1 MRLIAVCGVVVLSLV
16 LPTAGQGGAASS
28 AIGAAAAW
36 AAAAPD
42 HHPSLPGLPNPKVML
57 GNPGRFGGEFL
68 DSQLSDP
75 RTFNPILAQET
86 SSTGPLGSLFDGLV
100 EDNGETT
107 ETEPALAEKWTTSP
121 DGKTWTFVLRQGLQ
135 WADGQPLTADDV
147 VFTFGVIFDK
157 NIPNSLA
164 DVLSVDGKP
173 IEFSKVDARTVQ
185 FRTAEPFGPF
195 LRTIGVSILPRHKL
209 EAPYKAGTYRQ
220 TWGVNTPPK
229 DLVGSGPY
237 IMTEYR
243 PAERIGYVRNPHYWK
258 VDQGGHR
265 LPYID
270 RVVLR
275 IVPSQEALRLLFQS
289 KQADSYGL
297 RPKEYAAFKRDE
309 KSGNYTVFDGGPTFG
324 TEFLVF
330 NQNPRGGMPDYKL
343 RWFQNQKFRQAVSYA
358 TDRQAIINQVFAG
371 HAVAQ
376 YGPESPA
383 DKFFFN
389 PRVMQYPYDLAK
401 AAEVLAEGGFKK
413 GADGALRDAD
423 GHVVEFVISTNS
435 DNSDRV
441 AIANILRQDLTQ
453 LGMRVTL
460 VPEAFNTLVNKL
472 VESFKWETMVL
483 GLTGGIEPHNG
494 QNVWRSSGSLH
505 MWYPKEPKP
514 ATPWEAQI
522 DRYFGLGATTVDQ
535 NRRREYYSQYQ
546 TIVAEQ
552 VPVVYTA
559 IPNAYVAVRNKF
571 GNIRFTAF
579 GGPFWNFPVIF
590 IKP

>member
-1 MRLIAVCGVVVLSLV
+1 MRSVVLCVLV
-16 LPTAGQGGAASS
+16 TLGLVMPQAWGAST
-28 AIGAAAAW
+28 
-36 AAAAPD
+36 PPH
-42 HHPSLPGLPNPKVML
+42 HHPSLPGLPNPKVMP
-57 GNPGRFGGEFL
+57 GDPGRFGGEFL
-68 DSQLSDP
+68 DSQVSDP

-86 SSTGPLGSLFDGLV
+86 SSTGPLGNLFDGLV

-107 ETEPALAEKWTTSP
+107 ETEPALAESWKTSP
-121 DGKTWTFVLRQGLQ
+121 DGKIWTFVLRQGLQ

-147 VFTFGVIFDK
+147 TFTFGAIFDK

-164 DVLSVDGKP
+164 DVLQVAGKP
-173 IEFSKVDARTVQ
+173 LQVTKVNARTVQ

-195 LRTIGVSILPRHKL
+195 LRTIGVGILPRHKL
-209 EAPYKAGTYRQ
+209 EAAYKAGRFRQ
-220 TWGVNTPPK
+220 TWGVNTSPK

-243 PAERIGYVRNPHYWK
+243 PAERIAYVRNPHYWK
-258 VDQGGHR
+258 VDQQGHR

-275 IVPSQEALRLLFQS
+275 IAPDQNAQRLLFQS
-289 KQADSYGL
+289 GGADSYGL
-297 RPKEYAAFKRDE
+297 RPKEYAVFKRDE
-309 KSGNYTVFDGGPTFG
+309 KSGHYTVYDGGPTFG

-330 NQNPRGGMPDYKL
+330 NENPRSGMPAYELK
-343 RWFQNQKFRQAVSYA
+343 WFQNQKFRQAVSYA
-358 TDRQAIINQVFAG
+358 TDRQAIINQVYAG
-371 HAVAQ
+371 HAVPQ

-389 PRVMQYPYDLAK
+389 PHVMQYPYDLNK
-401 AAEVLAEGGFKK
+401 AATVLAEAGFKK
-413 GADGALRDAD
+413 GGDGVLRDGD
-423 GHVVEFVISTNS
+423 GHPVAFVISTNS
-435 DNSDRV
+435 DNADRV
-441 AIANILRQDLTQ
+441 AIANIMRQDLAR

-505 MWYPKEPKP
+505 MWYPREPKP
-514 ATPWEAQI
+514 ATPWEAQV
-522 DRYFGLGATTVDQ
+522 DRYFTLGATTVDQ
-535 NRRREYYSQYQ
+535 NRRRDYYYQYQ
-546 TIVAEQ
+546 AIIAEQ

-571 GNIRFTAF
+571 GNIHFTAF
-579 GGPFWNFPVIF
+579 GGAFWNFPVIF
-590 IKP
+590 LKP